1 VDALQEQNK
10 QLSKEIKNCDKYVKN
25 WPAYKGLEDA
35 VKNPP
40 PILPVTH
47 PPILPVTQRERVLH

>member
-1 VDALQEQNK
+1 MQEQNK

-35 VKNPP
+35 VKS
-40 PILPVTH
+40 
-47 PPILPVTQRERVLH
+47 ERVWGSGARVGRTGGCLEP